1 MTMATL
7 EILKKV
13 HPSNT
18 RVEQHFYQRNK
29 LIVDLDRVR
38 QELIDTEYRIALE
51 CCPFYLGQRLW
62 YEHHFERIRV
72 YVCSID
78 FQSKPPFYEFSVR
91 AEKPVGIAA
100 PKKTKVQ
107 LAQVAGIKNA
117 FVEPM
122 EQYEARLKD
131 LVTRNLVRLKPHHCS
146 FDTPYIISR
155 SMISHR
161 SDALAE
167 LGKARSDWYSTIFT
181 LRNTKD

>member
-1 MTMATL
+1 MATL
-7 EILKKV
+7 EITKRV
-13 HPSNT
+13 TPSNT
-18 RVEQHFYQRNK
+18 RVEQHFYQRNQ
-29 LIVDLDRVR
+29 LLVDLDRVR

-72 YVCSID
+72 YVCCID
-78 FQSKPPFYEFSVR
+78 FQSEPPFYEFFVR

-100 PKKTKVQ
+100 PKKMKVK

-117 FVEPM
+117 FVEPL

-131 LVTRNLVRLKPHHCS
+131 LVERKLVRLKPQHCS

-167 LGKARSDWYSTIFT
+167 LGKARSDWFDRVFS
-181 LRNTKD
+181 LRNTKEG